1 MERLKAI
8 LADKILDISSA
19 SGDEVKAK
27 IDKMQRFRDF
37 ANACQT
43 LMKKYPAI
51 EDELIK
57 MVENGDFDT
66 KVASSRVD
74 TVIRLADT
82 EAAQAGRIIIPQ
94 ITEPVNAEGNSTGV
108 PVAGESEVSDI
119 QEEQFPDETGAEF
132 QYTSVD
138 DIPMEII
145 HTEDADYEELQSS
158 PGEDTEN
165 YVPFEDVSPAE
176 ETETGISLEA
186 EENFEQE
193 LYPDSEP
200 EPDTITEAIIRSG
213 QEGPKPDSYEED
225 EAGLSEEERVARRK
239 VIIKRVIQIAGLVA
253 VVVALIFIIRFVMDH
268 WLTILIILGVLAVL
282 AILFFWFKRKR

>member
-19 SGDEVKAK
+19 SGDEVRAK

-43 LMKKYPAI
+43 LMKRYPAI

-74 TVIRLADT
+74 TIIRLTDT

-94 ITEPVNAEGNSTGV
+94 IAEPENTENNPDEILITEEDETADLPQENE
-108 PVAGESEVSDI
+108 EVS
-119 QEEQFPDETGAEF
+119 
-132 QYTSVD
+132 QYASVD
-138 DIPMEII
+138 DIPMEIV
-145 HTEDADYEELQSS
+145 HTEDIDYEELQSS
-158 PGEDTEN
+158 PEEDTEN
-165 YVPFEDVSPAE
+165 YVPFEDINPAG
-176 ETETGISLEA
+176 ETDETGISLES
-186 EENFEQE
+186 EENYESE
-193 LYPDSEP
+193 LYPESET
-200 EPDTITEAIIRSG
+200 EPDTITEAIIESE
-213 QEGPKPDSYEED
+213 QKEVKAETYEEEIED
-225 EAGLSEEERVARRK
+225 GLSEEELAARRK
-239 VIIKRVIQIAGLVA
+239 IIIKRVIQVAGLVA
-253 VVVALIFIIRFVMDH
+253 IVVALIFIVKFVMLH
-268 WLTILIILGVLAVL
+268 WQTILIIIGVLAVL

>member
-43 LMKKYPAI
+43 LMKRYPAI

-74 TVIRLADT
+74 TIIRLTDT
-82 EAAQAGRIIIPQ
+82 EAAQTGRIIIPQ
-94 ITEPVNAEGNSTGV
+94 ITETENTENNPDEILITEEDETADLPQENE
-108 PVAGESEVSDI
+108 EVS
-119 QEEQFPDETGAEF
+119 
-132 QYTSVD
+132 QYASVD
-138 DIPMEII
+138 DIPMEIV
-145 HTEDADYEELQSS
+145 HTEDIDYEELQSS
-158 PGEDTEN
+158 PEEDTEN
-165 YVPFEDVSPAE
+165 YVPFEDINPAG
-176 ETETGISLEA
+176 ETDETGISLES
-186 EENFEQE
+186 EENYKSE
-193 LYPDSEP
+193 LYPESET
-200 EPDTITEAIIRSG
+200 EPDTTTEAIIESE
-213 QEGPKPDSYEED
+213 QKEVKAETYEEEIED
-225 EAGLSEEERVARRK
+225 GLSEEELAARRK
-239 VIIKRVIQIAGLVA
+239 IIIKRVIQVAGLVA
-253 VVVALIFIIRFVMDH
+253 IVVALIFIVKFVMLH
-268 WLTILIILGVLAVL
+268 WQTILIIIGVLAVL